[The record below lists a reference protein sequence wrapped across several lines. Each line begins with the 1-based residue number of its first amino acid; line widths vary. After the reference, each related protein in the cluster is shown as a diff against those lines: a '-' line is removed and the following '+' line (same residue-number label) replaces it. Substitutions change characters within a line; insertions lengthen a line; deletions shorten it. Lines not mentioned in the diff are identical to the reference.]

1 MRKES
6 PLPLPKLYEEY
17 LKWYDMRL
25 GPCDKQV
32 KMIRSVLA
40 RFKHYLRC
48 RKIRLRSLRIEQ
60 IDTFFETHFTGCA
73 RSTRRLYRTF
83 IRGFLSYLYHHR
95 QVLKK
100 DLAPLIVGPPEFARS
115 KPPRFLRRQDIQ
127 ALFTDLSAA
136 TPSELMNSALLCLA
150 YTLGLRPREI
160 RHITL
165 DDISLT
171 KAELTIRER
180 KGDNPLKLPLPEI
193 AVKMIAAYLIGA
205 RPKSEHRILFLSLRS
220 HHRPLSSSMHHRR
233 IKKHMRRSNISA
245 VPYAL
250 RHTYAQ
256 NLLEAG
262 VSLYEIKE
270 MMGHDSIES
279 TRKYLHVH
287 IKLMR
292 EVLFGESV

>member
-17 LKWYDMRL
+17 LAWYAMRL
-25 GPCDKQV
+25 GPCDRQV

-40 RFKHYLRC
+40 RFNLYLKS

-60 IDTFFETHFTGCA
+60 IDTFFETHFTGYA
-73 RSTRRLYRTF
+73 RSTKRLYRTF
-83 IRGFLSYLYHHR
+83 IRGFLSYLHHER
-95 QVLKK
+95 GVLKK
-100 DLAPLIVGPPEFARS
+100 DLAPLIVGAPEFARS
-115 KPPRFLRRQDIQ
+115 KPPRFLRQDEIQ
-127 ALFTDLSAA
+127 ALFSHTDQTRRSLL
-136 TPSELMNSALLCLA
+136 TDALLCLA
-150 YTLGLRPREI
+150 YMLGLRPSEI
-160 RHITL
+160 RQITL
-165 DDISLT
+165 DDISFT
-171 KAELTIRER
+171 RAELTIKQR
-180 KGDNPLKLPLPEI
+180 KSGNPLTLPLPPI
-193 AVKMIAAYLIGA
+193 IIKRIAAYLIGA
-205 RPKSEHRILFLSLRS
+205 RPESEHRNLFLSLRS
-220 HHRPLSSSMHHRR
+220 PNRPLSRYMVHHY
-233 IKKHMRRSNISA
+233 IKGRMRQLNITA

-292 EVLFGESV
+292 EVLFGEPI